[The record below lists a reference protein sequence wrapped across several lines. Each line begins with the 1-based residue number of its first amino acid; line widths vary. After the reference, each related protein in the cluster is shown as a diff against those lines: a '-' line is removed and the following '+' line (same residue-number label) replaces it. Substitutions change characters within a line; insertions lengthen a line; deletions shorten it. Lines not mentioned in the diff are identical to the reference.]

1 MVEAV
6 DEPRGAGPVPG
17 RDVVMAWLNSSALI
31 WCMLCLLTPA
41 LAAAS
46 PWSLEEGQQL
56 QAPATELNIDQ
67 AASRAQQRYG
77 GQLISIRP
85 AEQDG
90 RQGWQATVLLD
101 NGRVKTLFVEA
112 RTGAVM
118 DRRRRN

>member
-1 MVEAV
+1 MFWVYVTAIILV
-6 DEPRGAGPVPG
+6 LGA
-17 RDVVMAWLNSSALI
+17 
-31 WCMLCLLTPA
+31 LT
-41 LAAAS
+41 AAGGWAS
-46 PWSLEEGQQL
+46 PFSQDDSQTL
-56 QAPATELNIDQ
+56 QAPTTELNIDE

-90 RQGWQATVLLD
+90 RHGWQATVLLD

-118 DRRRRN
+118 DRRRRH

>member
-1 MVEAV
+1 MFWVY
-6 DEPRGAGPVPG
+6 
-17 RDVVMAWLNSSALI
+17 VMAITLVLGALTANSA
-31 WCMLCLLTPA
+31 W
-41 LAAAS
+41 AS
-46 PWSLEEGQQL
+46 PFQHEDGQTL
-56 QAPATELNIDQ
+56 QAPTTELNIDE
-67 AASRAQQRYG
+67 AATRAQQRYG

-90 RQGWQATVLLD
+90 RHGWQATVLLD